1 MKYLLGCIILIT
13 LQACSTTT
21 SPQPSTPLQTSNYT
35 PKYSFYSIWKIL
47 SKSPYQALPQRKVS
61 YSKLT
66 DGERNIILTDAKRT
80 LMSREDIL
88 PPFEKLAHPNGI
100 CFQGQWEITRSNPYS
115 GYFKQGS
122 KALII
127 SRASSALSN
136 THSGEIRSFGF
147 AGKLFPTL
155 NKSKISSQ
163 PTANFFL
170 IDDLGGTD
178 APYYTDVSLTNAP
191 PLSFNSELL
200 KHLRYGLKVS
210 NAFEKADQ
218 HPTIRQLHEISYLGT
233 GKHTKVITPR
243 WMKIKARSEKKEAVD
258 NLDFRDELALDRGEL
273 LVFDISVSSTK
284 NAESKA
290 WQKIGKI
297 TLKRSVSS
305 STCDRRLHFHHPV
318 WREDLQYLP

>member
-1 MKYLLGCIILIT
+1 MKHLLWLIF
-13 LQACSTTT
+13 LIGFQACTPATQS
-21 SPQPSTPLQTSNYT
+21 SQALQPEPHT
-35 PKYSFYSIWKIL
+35 PKYSFNHVWNIIARA
-47 SKSPYQALPQRKVS
+47 PYKTLPQTKIS
-61 YSKLT
+61 YSKLS
-66 DGERNIILTDAKRT
+66 DKDRNIILEDAKRT
-80 LMSREDIL
+80 LMSRADIL

-127 SRASSALSN
+127 ARASSALSN

-155 NKSKISSQ
+155 NRSKISSQ

-178 APYYTDVSLTNAP
+178 TPYYTDVSLTNAP

-200 KHLRYGLKVS
+200 KNLLYGLKVS

-218 HPTIRQLHEISYLGT
+218 HPKIRQLHEISYLGT

-258 NLDFRDELALDRGEL
+258 GLDFRDELALDRGEV

-284 NAESKA
+284 DADSKA

-305 STCDRRLHFHHPV
+305 SACDRRLHFHHPV
-318 WREDLQYLP
+318 WREDLRYLP